1 VPWIAQP
8 NLAAGHSGRQ
18 PRQTA
23 MVKSWLPVCL
33 SLRELIMFTIRNL
46 GGVALFLFGTTYL
59 WLTPMFASKDVST
72 KGLAWSITNVMA
84 YVTIVGFTIAT
95 VGLFRKATWWQGVA
109 IASAVI
115 GLIVLIPYWI
125 AAHSSGE
132 TTPWFNVLIHAI
144 CAIAVLPA
152 LSTWVNGH
160 VMAGR

>member
-1 VPWIAQP
+1 
-8 NLAAGHSGRQ
+8 
-18 PRQTA
+18 
-23 MVKSWLPVCL
+23 MVKLT
-33 SLRELIMFTIRNL
+33 MFTIRNL

-59 WLTPMFASKDVST
+59 WLTPMFASSGVST

-84 YVTIVGFTIAT
+84 FATIVGFTIAT
-95 VGLFRKATWWQGVA
+95 VGLFRKATWWEGVA
-109 IASAVI
+109 IASAVV

-144 CAIAVLPA
+144 CAVAVLVLLLVPA
-152 LSTWVNGH
+152 LSSWVNGH